1 MIAIFTGLPGAG
13 KTLKLARTSVEY
25 LYRNKKLHTKKGLPL
40 RKVWSNIH
48 FSPEVEEE
56 FEDYIEYWSDPAALV
71 QLRDV
76 DVIWDEIA
84 THLDATQWANMSLE
98 LKRWLQQHRKYGIEI
113 LGTTQD
119 FAQID
124 KSMRRL
130 TSDLLLLSKLV
141 GSPDPSPTRPV
152 VKRAWGLIL
161 IRTLDPQ
168 KYDEEKSKFEAYGFL
183 PKIMMISTKHVAI
196 FNTRQEILM
205 GKYPP
210 LNHIERQCGDPTCS
224 FPKIIHA

>member
-1 MIAIFTGLPGAG
+1 MIVIFSGLPGSG
-13 KTLKLARTSVEY
+13 KTLKLARTAVET
-25 LYRNKKLHTKKGLPL
+25 LYRNKKLHEKKGLAV
-40 RKVWSNIH
+40 RKLYSNIR
-48 FSPEVEEE
+48 FSNDVEVE
-56 FEDYIEYWSDPAALV
+56 FRGYIEYWSDPAALV
-71 QLRDV
+71 QLRDC

-113 LGTTQD
+113 YGTTQD

-130 TSDLLLLSKLV
+130 TSDLLLLSKIF
-141 GSPDPSPTRPV
+141 GSPDPSPTRPIV
-152 VKRAWGLIL
+152 RRAWGLVL

-168 KYDEEKSKFEAYGFL
+168 KYDEEKSKFEAYGLL
-183 PKIMMISTKHVAI
+183 PKVMWIQTRHVHV
-196 FNTRQEILM
+196 FDTRQEITM

-210 LNHIERQCGDPTCS
+210 LRHIARDCELQNCA
-224 FPKIIHA
+224 FHKIIHV